1 MTPTGS
7 KRLAS
12 PATRELLRPHLPL
25 DFSGFPGLPP
35 IRAAAQA
42 DALVQVP
49 DSGFVT
55 RLDRCGNLRRMLQ
68 LVREQRHA
76 FHGRDEH
83 AD

>member
-25 DFSGFPGLPP
+25 DFSGFRVSHRSEPP
-35 IRAAAQA
+35 RRPMRWYK
-42 DALVQVP
+42 LP

-55 RLDRCGNLRRMLQ
+55 RLDRCGNLCRMLQ